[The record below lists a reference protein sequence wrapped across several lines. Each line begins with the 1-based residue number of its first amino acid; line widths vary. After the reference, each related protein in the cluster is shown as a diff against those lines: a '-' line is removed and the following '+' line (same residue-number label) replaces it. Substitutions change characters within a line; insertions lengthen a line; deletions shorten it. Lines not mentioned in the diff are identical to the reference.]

1 MGAMWLLRRSEPLCS
16 LFCQRRLSGFR
27 NTGVP
32 ELGWELLSDP
42 EKGEI
47 LAGMASGG
55 STLPPR
61 TIQIDWTDR
70 CNVDCFFCSQAEIRK
85 GGGELAA
92 EVLER
97 CFAEMDALGVRTLN
111 VAGGGD
117 PLFHRQIGAILE
129 SVRSHGFRIGT
140 ITTNGVLA
148 RGHIAE
154 LLLDVVREQ
163 ISISLNSLG
172 ADDYATVM
180 QTTPRNYDRVLEN
193 VRRLVSE
200 RSSRG
205 ASGPVIALQFLVH
218 DGTSGQLPR
227 MFELAREL
235 GVDRVA
241 FNPLFSFDSR
251 SRRLVAKP
259 DEFLADV
266 AALFRDDREGMIA
279 DVRTIDPRL
288 NARIARL
295 RLDAAPDRYPTSAV
309 QKRNFDALQSFCA
322 LPWFNFHVKANG
334 AVYPCCALL
343 FPGFRPF
350 GNVLEQSI
358 REIWEG
364 DAYRRFRQSH
374 AGFTKAVREDD
385 SRSQRSSDLPKPC
398 TVHGMCFLRALPYLD
413 DTPFAVAVDPQEQVT
428 FPGALRDREWAK
440 VSVPNAE
447 TFRGVPADLFV
458 NRLHCGR
465 LVRAGHALEFAFQPE
480 PLGPGFHL
488 LEVRVEDKVVAA
500 RMVEKLAALARPLA
514 ESALPTPI
522 DPRGDTGLLP
532 SLRVERVALSRVAAL
547 EPAAKPR
554 PAVAGRA
561 VRERIRGDESL

>member
-1 MGAMWLLRRSEPLCS
+1 M
-16 LFCQRRLSGFR
+16 
-27 NTGVP
+27 P
-32 ELGWELLSDP
+32 ELGWELLSNP

-47 LAGMASGG
+47 LAGMATGG
-55 STLPPR
+55 TTLPPR

-85 GGGELAA
+85 GGGELAP
-92 EVLER
+92 EVLEK

-129 SVRSHGFRIGT
+129 SIRSHRFRIGT

-148 RGHIAE
+148 RGRIAE
-154 LLLDVVREQ
+154 ILLDVVREQ
-163 ISISLNSLG
+163 ISVSLNSLG

-193 VRRLVSE
+193 VRGLVSE
-200 RSSRG
+200 RASRG
-205 ASGPVIALQFLVH
+205 ASGPVIAIQFLVH
-218 DGTSGQLPR
+218 DGTAGQLPR

-251 SRRLVAKP
+251 SRGLVAKP

-295 RLDAAPDRYPTSAV
+295 RFDAAPDRYPTSAV

-413 DTPFAVAVDPQEQVT
+413 DTPFAVAVDGLARCHPQERVT
-428 FPGALRDREWAK
+428 FPSVLRDGEWAK
-440 VSVPNAE
+440 VSVADAE
-447 TFRGVPADLFV
+447 TLGAVPAELFV
-458 NRLHCGR
+458 NRLRCGR
-465 LVRAGHALEFAFQPE
+465 LVRAGNALEFAFQPE

-488 LEVRVEDKVVAA
+488 LEVRVEEKVVAA
-500 RMVEKLAALARPLA
+500 RMVEKLAALARPPA
-514 ESALPTPI
+514 E
-522 DPRGDTGLLP
+522 
-532 SLRVERVALSRVAAL
+532 AAL
-547 EPAAKPR
+547 DVR
-554 PAVAGRA
+554 P
-561 VRERIRGDESL
+561 DTD